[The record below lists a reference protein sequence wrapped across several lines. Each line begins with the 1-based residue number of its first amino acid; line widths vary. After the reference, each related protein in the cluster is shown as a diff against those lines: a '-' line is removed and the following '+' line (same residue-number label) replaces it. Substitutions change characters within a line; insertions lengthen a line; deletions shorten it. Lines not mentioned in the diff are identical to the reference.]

1 MRGGIILPTDQELI
15 REIKNGSQAAME
27 VLVKRHY
34 KNIFA
39 YVYRKVGDYHLAYDL
54 TQETFIKMMKSIDKY
69 KPYGKFQNW
78 LLTIAVNQ
86 CRDYFRSSHFKQ
98 IDNEQEYEDYVKDE
112 KGNISHLLRQK
123 VESEQVRKA
132 LRQLPEF
139 QKETII
145 LRYYHD
151 LKIKEI
157 ASVTDTNESTVKSR
171 LRQGV
176 QKLKNIFREE
186 NQNDQRAER
195 QSKN

>member
-15 REIKNGSQAAME
+15 YEIKNGSQAAME

-39 YVYRKVGDYHLAYDL
+39 YIYRKVGDYHLAYDL
-54 TQETFIKMMKSIDKY
+54 TQETFIKMMKSIDNY
-69 KPYGKFQNW
+69 KPFGKFQNW

-98 IDNEQEYEDYVKDE
+98 KGNEQEYKDSVKDD
-112 KGNISHLLRQK
+112 KGNISHLLSQK
-123 VESEQVRKA
+123 VESEDVRKA
-132 LRQLPEF
+132 LQQLPEF
-139 QKETII
+139 QRETII

-157 ASVTDTNESTVKSR
+157 ALVTDTNESTVKSR
-171 LRQGV
+171 LRQGI
-176 QKLKNIFREE
+176 QKLTILFREE
-186 NQNDQRAER
+186 NDDDR
-195 QSKN
+195 QTGQKN